1 MYHTTAI
8 TMFKLK
14 ILFVCVCVFN
24 YLHPNMTRS
33 KIWEQFMGEACPTFM
48 APHYFM
54 FGRTS
59 RVIQLYVEKLI
70 YDRLHAV
77 HKEYNG
83 LPFASTSVDLWT
95 SKHSA
100 QGFAAMDIQYGNP
113 MTATIDSFTLAVKY
127 FPEEHDHV
135 VLVEFIKNV
144 SSYFGF
150 VTVLAW
156 ILLASIDGGS
166 NIVLATSVLGI
177 TRIYCYTHRLH

>member
-1 MYHTTAI
+1 MHHTTAI
-8 TMFKLK
+8 TMLKLK

-24 YLHPNMTRS
+24 YLHPNMARS
-33 KIWEQFMGEACPTFM
+33 EIWEQFMGEACPTFM

-54 FGRTS
+54 FGRII
-59 RVIQLYVEKLI
+59 RVIRLYVEKLI

-113 MTATIDSFTLAVKY
+113 MTATINSFTLAVKY

-144 SSYFGF
+144 SLISA
-150 VTVLAW
+150 L
-156 ILLASIDGGS
+156 
-166 NIVLATSVLGI
+166 
-177 TRIYCYTHRLH
+177 